1 MGQSGAGGSSAGG
14 SWVAVGG
21 WWGRAYNGRRF
32 VGWLSDPPLGFTVLM
47 GMAVWCS
54 WLALMAAAQAG
65 SGAQGPV
72 PLGPAYV
79 DAQAGFSVRPPVGAA
94 VIRHAP
100 DEPGQRPDLFQVV
113 SFVLQEPR
121 WNLAVQMMIV
131 PPEQSLADSAG
142 RILGN
147 AEQRLGLKRQEQR
160 TGQVGRRDAVI
171 FSARGL
177 LSQVEVRCFCA
188 VVQVSRSRRF
198 VLELTGPAEQGPALE
213 ASFDAVLSSF
223 EVLIDPNQEAVL
235 QRASQ
240 AGERL
245 LREVAASGLVEQLA
259 GQRYY
264 RFVKDGKDVGYVAI
278 TEEPYAFRYSPGVH
292 VVEQGWLF
300 DDPPGGIRK
309 FQADLFVANDLR
321 KERWTSRAQQ
331 ILPVEQGQPRR
342 YLASSEQG
350 LGQQDKLVVSF
361 AADTAGQQPA
371 NRVFELPSDYLPQ
384 VLTRILPRFLPLDS
398 RGIYVFTCYDSQGHC
413 LATRRYDLVGQD
425 SIDVAGST
433 VAGYRIEDRQGAA
446 AEPAVLWVDA
456 AGRLLKARTGQLE
469 MILAEK
475 QQVDLLYGSRCTGAE
490 AELRAVA
497 GGAGAR

>member
-1 MGQSGAGGSSAGG
+1 
-14 SWVAVGG
+14 
-21 WWGRAYNGRRF
+21 
-32 VGWLSDPPLGFTVLM
+32 LSDPPLGFTVLV
-47 GMAVWCS
+47 GMAAWCT
-54 WLALMAAAQAG
+54 WLALIAAAQAG

-72 PLGPAYV
+72 PLGPSYV

-94 VIRHAP
+94 VIRHQP

-113 SFVLQEPR
+113 SFVLQEPH
-121 WNLAVQMMIV
+121 WNLAVEMMIV

-142 RILGN
+142 RILAN

-177 LSQVEVRCFCA
+177 LSQVEVCCFCA

-198 VLELTGPAEQGPALE
+198 VVELTGPAEQAQPLE
-213 ASFDAVLSSF
+213 ATFAAVLNSF
-223 EVLIDPNQEAVL
+223 EVLIDPNQEGVL

-245 LREVAASGLVEQLA
+245 LREVAASGLAEHLVGE
-259 GQRYY
+259 RYY

-278 TEEPYAFRYSPGVH
+278 TEEPYAFRYRPGVH
-292 VVEQGWLF
+292 IGEQGWLF
-300 DDPPGGIRK
+300 DDPPGGIQK
-309 FQADLFVANDLR
+309 FQTDLFVANDLR
-321 KERWTSRAQQ
+321 NERWASRVQQ
-331 ILPVEQGQPRR
+331 VLPADPNQPRR
-342 YLASSEQG
+342 CLATSEQG

-361 AADTAGQQPA
+361 AADAPGQQPA
-371 NRVFELPSDYLPQ
+371 NKVFELPSDYLPQ

-398 RGIYVFTCYDSQGHC
+398 RGIYAFTCYDSQGHC
-413 LATRRYDLVGQD
+413 LVTRRYDLVGQD
-425 SIDVAGST
+425 SIDVAGSA
-433 VAGYRIEDRQGAA
+433 VAGYRIEDRQGVA
-446 AEPAVLWVDA
+446 AEPAVLWVDG

-475 QQVDLLYGSRCTGAE
+475 RQVDLLYGSRCAE
-490 AELRAVA
+490 AETQLRAVA